1 VKNYLTFPIL
11 IVVIVGCAG
20 GAPKPIQVIQTGDYI
35 LSCQDLTNKVNS
47 IAGLTSDLTQ
57 EDTSKYK
64 KNIGLATAGAFF
76 IVPYFFMDLTEGDN
90 IEMNAARARYIHLYR
105 IASNKGCPGFDENNS
120 PQDLQSN
127 LRKLE
132 LLYEN
137 GTINKEEYISKRKQ
151 IIDTYNP

>member
-1 VKNYLTFPIL
+1 MKNYFALSIL
-11 IVVIVGCAG
+11 IIILYGCAG
-20 GAPKPIQVIQTGDYI
+20 GAPKPIQVIQTGDYS
-35 LSCQDLTNKVNS
+35 LNCQDLTNKVNY
-47 IAGLTSDLTQ
+47 IASLTSDLTQ

-64 KNIGLATAGAFF
+64 KNIGLATAGAFL

-90 IEMNAARARYIHLYR
+90 VEMNAARARYIHLYR
-105 IASNKGCPGFDENNS
+105 IASNKGCPGFDQNNS

-137 GTINKEEYISKRKQ
+137 GTINKEEYVSKRKQ
-151 IIDTYNP
+151 IIDKFNP